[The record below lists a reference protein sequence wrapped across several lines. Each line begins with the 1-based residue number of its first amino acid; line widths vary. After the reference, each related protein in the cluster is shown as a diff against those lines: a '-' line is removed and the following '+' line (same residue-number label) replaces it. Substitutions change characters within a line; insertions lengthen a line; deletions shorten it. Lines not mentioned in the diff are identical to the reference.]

1 MRFQG
6 RKIRANGGDWIEIET
21 DEGPATLR
29 GYDAALIEYESI
41 EEAREEKRAEIRSGL
56 VRDCETLMP
65 TYELIYCIR
74 QRIADTRL
82 SELDAMAKRARD
94 LEAYIDASTRTVAEV
109 EAVNWS

>member
-1 MRFQG
+1 MRFDGQ
-6 RKIRANGGDWIEIET
+6 KILRWSTAELEVET
-21 DEGPATLR
+21 PDGPATLR
-29 GYDAALIEYESI
+29 GYDAALIEYESV

-82 SELDAMAKRARD
+82 SELDALARKARD
-94 LEAYIDASTRTVAEV
+94 LEAYIDATARTVAEL
-109 EAVNWS
+109 EAVSW